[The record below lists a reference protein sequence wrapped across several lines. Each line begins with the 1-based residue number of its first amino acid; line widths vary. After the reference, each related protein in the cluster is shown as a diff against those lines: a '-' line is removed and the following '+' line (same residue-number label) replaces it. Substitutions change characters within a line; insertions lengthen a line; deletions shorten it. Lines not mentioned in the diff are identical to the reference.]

1 MRSHTVL
8 AILSTSRRE
17 ICLGRAAV
25 GLTVGASSLVCYAS
39 LDERLLKGEE
49 GTRR

>member
-8 AILSTSRRE
+8 SILSTSRRE
-17 ICLGRAAV
+17 ICLEDTAI
-25 GLTVGASSLVCYAS
+25 GLTVASPALVHYAS